1 MMLPAAPRF
10 LPGGRRPE
18 NRCIFVVYIYQSF
31 VYLVTAHC
39 TLVSMV
45 RYVQYLVQGKVSQGV
60 TPTVSLAAA
69 LLIFVGVGVFAV
81 AIAQVSS
88 HWWIHP

>member
-1 MMLPAAPRF
+1 
-10 LPGGRRPE
+10 
-18 NRCIFVVYIYQSF
+18 
-31 VYLVTAHC
+31 
-39 TLVSMV
+39 MV
-45 RYVQYLVQGKVSQGV
+45 QYVQYLVQGKVSQGV

-88 HWWIHP
+88 HWWICLSQCSPLIGGFVCNNDHL

>member
-1 MMLPAAPRF
+1 M
-10 LPGGRRPE
+10 
-18 NRCIFVVYIYQSF
+18 VQ
-31 VYLVTAHC
+31 LVQ
-39 TLVSMV
+39 
-45 RYVQYLVQGKVSQGV
+45 YVQYMVQGKVSQGV

>member
-1 MMLPAAPRF
+1 
-10 LPGGRRPE
+10 
-18 NRCIFVVYIYQSF
+18 
-31 VYLVTAHC
+31 
-39 TLVSMV
+39 MV
-45 RYVQYLVQGKVSQGV
+45 RMVYHLVQGKVSQGV

-88 HWWIHP
+88 HWCICP

>member
-1 MMLPAAPRF
+1 
-10 LPGGRRPE
+10 
-18 NRCIFVVYIYQSF
+18 
-31 VYLVTAHC
+31 
-39 TLVSMV
+39 MV

-88 HWWIHP
+88 HWGIHS

>member
-1 MMLPAAPRF
+1 
-10 LPGGRRPE
+10 
-18 NRCIFVVYIYQSF
+18 
-31 VYLVTAHC
+31 
-39 TLVSMV
+39 MV

-88 HWWIHP
+88 DWCICLSQCSPLIGGFIGNNAHL

>member
-1 MMLPAAPRF
+1 M
-10 LPGGRRPE
+10 
-18 NRCIFVVYIYQSF
+18 VKYI
-31 VYLVTAHC
+31 
-39 TLVSMV
+39 
-45 RYVQYLVQGKVSQGV
+45 QYLVQGKVSQGV

-88 HWWIHP
+88 HWCHNDHLRFVDLSVTMLPPDWWIYL